1 MLKNHNNTF
10 TDMQRR
16 AIDTDG
22 SDICVAA
29 GAGSGKTGVLVER
42 FVRLITDSKAELLPP
57 AQRARVDQILVI
69 TFTEKA
75 TKEMK
80 TRIVHALNRLELL
93 EERRQVETAYIS
105 TIHGFCSRLLQE
117 NPFEAGVDPQFKVLD
132 DVQSRRLMRQSF
144 ETIVSSA
151 YAANQPEIAELVAL
165 TQTARRT
172 NESGGEP
179 LGILAQAVESVI
191 AKMRGA
197 GKTLRQVEMHWRDGP
212 DATAARSLEP
222 VWSLLTPL
230 LTEIS
235 AATEALQS
243 LREGLLGAARNACDA
258 LLEQAACLHPASNT
272 LEVTLGALEE
282 VYKTVGKATP
292 RQVSTPLDME
302 LMRLMQRIRIHCEEA
317 KEMFGLASM
326 REENAQQA
334 CHSLWGLV
342 AAVWKEYD
350 AAKRR
355 RGALDTEDLQEE
367 GVRLLLKSPIVR
379 LRYQRRFRH
388 LMVDEFQDT
397 NPLQMRLIKLLH
409 VEGEQSSKKDKSLAS
424 QVEALERSATS
435 QHKFKAT
442 PNNDKTE
449 NAHQPDLGMLN
460 KTTVPPNHLFVVGDV
475 QQSIYGFR
483 HADSRLF
490 RDMEQ
495 RYREDNTG
503 THVPLFVNF
512 RSRPEILKTVETV
525 FKQVWRDEPTPFV
538 PLTPGADF
546 SPKNSPSLEILATQ
560 SLSRREYVR
569 LEAEALAGRVQRMVE
584 EHELTLTRQDDP
596 RHGQPV
602 AYKDIAILLRGL
614 TDVQKYEEAF
624 ARRGVPYFVVGGG
637 RGYYARHEIRD
648 LLNVLTVVDTP
659 LDDIACAAALRSPIV
674 GVSTDTLYHLMQTID
689 QSTISRNRIQKSPG
703 ATAKKSSGTE
713 AHLYPAIEIVFKR
726 NDLPLEELNK
736 LRMFVDVIEA
746 LRRQEDR
753 LPVGHLLERLITQT
767 HYDARLLCRPG
778 GRRRLANVRKLLQM
792 ANAEPVMGVRD
803 FARRLRDLNKDSLS
817 EREGDAPTEEE
828 AADVVRIMTIHGA
841 KGLEFPVV
849 ILADLARGLLI
860 PERGLFACAPELFAL
875 GTRLGG
881 EPNMVYKAIDKQRQ
895 QADKK
900 EMARLLYVAMTR
912 AREHLIL
919 CGNIG
924 RNYGFNWADGLFQL
938 LGILDAPAEPEEQ
951 TLSGGIRANVAALG
965 YYRQMPDA
973 AASVP
978 ARAAQWQQDAL
989 RDHIASAIINEQDI
1003 DLPAAH

>member
-42 FVRLITDSKAELLPP
+42 FVRLITDSKAGLLPP
-57 AQRARVDQILVI
+57 TQCAHVDQILVI

-80 TRIVHALNRLELL
+80 TRIVHALNRLELM

-132 DVQSRRLMRQSF
+132 DVQHRRLMRQAF
-144 ETIVSSA
+144 ETVVSKA
-151 YAANQPEIAELVAL
+151 YAADQPEVTELIALA
-165 TQTARRT
+165 QTARRT
-172 NESGGEP
+172 SETAGEP
-179 LGILAQAVESVI
+179 LGVLAQATESVI

-197 GKTLRQVEMHWRDGP
+197 GKTLRQVEIHWRDGI

-235 AATEALQS
+235 AAAEALQT

-272 LEVTLGALEE
+272 LEATLGALEE

-292 RQVSTPLDME
+292 RQVSTPFDME

-317 KEMFGLASM
+317 KDMFGVASM

-334 CHSLWGLV
+334 CHNLWGLV
-342 AAVWKEYD
+342 VAVWKEYD

-409 VEGEQSSKKDKSLAS
+409 VEGEPSSRADKPFAQQDGSLK
-424 QVEALERSATS
+424 RSVTP
-435 QHKFKAT
+435 QHKI
-442 PNNDKTE
+442 KTILNGDRTE
-449 NAHQPDLGMLN
+449 RAHQPGLETL
-460 KTTVPPNHLFVVGDV
+460 PNPAPLPNCLFVVGDV

-483 HADSRLF
+483 HANPRLF
-490 RDMEQ
+490 QDMEQ
-495 RYREDNTG
+495 RYREENVG
-503 THVPLFVNF
+503 THVPLFINF

-525 FKQVWRDEPTPFV
+525 FKQVWRDEATPFV
-538 PLTPGADF
+538 PLTPGAEF
-546 SPKNSPSLEILATQ
+546 SPKSGPSLEILATQ

-569 LEAEALAGRVQRMVE
+569 LEADALAGRVQRMVE
-584 EHELTLTRQDDP
+584 ANELTLTRQDDP
-596 RHGQPV
+596 RHGQPI

-674 GVSTDTLYHLMQTID
+674 GVNTDTLYHLMQASD
-689 QSTISRNRIQKSPG
+689 PPAVSRSRSQKPAE
-703 ATAKKSSGTE
+703 ATANKNNGRE
-713 AHLYPAIEIVFKR
+713 AHLYPAIEVVLKR
-726 NDLPLEELNK
+726 GDLPLEECDK
-736 LRMFVDVIEA
+736 LRMFVNVIEA
-746 LRRQEDR
+746 LRKQEDR

-860 PERGLFACAPELFAL
+860 PERGLFACDPELFAL

-881 EPNMVYKAIDKQRQ
+881 EPNVVYKAIDKQRQ

-938 LGILDAPAEPEEQ
+938 LGILDAPPEPEEQ
-951 TLSGGIRANVAALG
+951 LLSGGIRAKVAALG
-965 YYRQMPDA
+965 YYRQMEDTT
-973 AASVP
+973 SHVP
-978 ARAAQWQQDAL
+978 TRAAQLQQDVL
-989 RDHIASAIINEQDI
+989 RDRIADAIISEERV
-1003 DLPAAH
+1003 DLDSV